1 MALLIFKCT
10 LTPTS
15 AELQFSSPPTI
26 GTLEIFDLVATTIYL
41 ELDGPVPRS
50 I

>member
-15 AELQFSSPPTI
+15 GELQFASPPTI
-26 GTLEIFDLVATTIYL
+26 GMLEIFDLVATTIYL